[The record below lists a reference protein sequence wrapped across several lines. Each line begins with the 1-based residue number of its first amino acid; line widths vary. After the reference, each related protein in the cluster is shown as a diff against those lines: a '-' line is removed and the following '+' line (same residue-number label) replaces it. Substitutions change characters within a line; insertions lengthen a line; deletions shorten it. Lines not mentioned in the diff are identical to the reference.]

1 VRLVNFTLI
10 FAVALGLSA
19 YAHWIRR
26 PGPIA
31 GLPADLPTIPATNI
45 PLLRLADAKAL
56 HAEPD
61 TLFIDVRSASDFSFG
76 RIAGAISL
84 PEEEIEALLAEL
96 RPRLGQAKAIV
107 VYCGSR
113 DCGKSLWAALR
124 LRQAGFAQTAIY
136 PGGWNEWYVDS
147 APIDR

>member
-1 VRLVNFTLI
+1 MRLLNFALI
-10 FAVALGLSA
+10 LSVALGLSG
-19 YAHWIRR
+19 YASWIRR
-26 PGPIA
+26 PRPTTDLSA
-31 GLPADLPTIPATNI
+31 LPTIPASDI

-56 HAEPD
+56 HAD
-61 TLFIDVRSASDFSFG
+61 SATLFVDVRSASDFSFG

-84 PEEEIEALLAEL
+84 PEEEIENRLAEL
-96 RPRLGQAKAIV
+96 RPRLERAKAIV

-124 LRQAGFAQTAIY
+124 LRQAGFAQTSIF

>member
-1 VRLVNFTLI
+1 VRLLNFALI
-10 FAVALGLSA
+10 LGVALGLSA
-19 YAHWIRR
+19 YAGWIRR
-26 PGPIA
+26 PRSTTDLSA
-31 GLPADLPTIPATNI
+31 LPTIPAVDV
-45 PLLRLADAKAL
+45 PLLRLADVRSL
-56 HAEPD
+56 HADPA
-61 TLFIDVRSASDFSFG
+61 TLFVDVRSASDYSFG

-84 PEEEIEALLAEL
+84 PEEEIEKQLPDL
-96 RPRLGQAKAIV
+96 RPRLERAKTIV

-124 LRQAGFAQTAIY
+124 LRQAGFAQTSIF

>member
-1 VRLVNFTLI
+1 MRLLNFVFI
-10 FAVALGLSA
+10 VAVALGLSA
-19 YAHWIRR
+19 YAHWIRQPR
-26 PGPIA
+26 PTTDLSN
-31 GLPADLPTIPATNI
+31 LPKAADA
-45 PLLRLADAKAL
+45 PLLRLADAKSL
-56 HAEPD
+56 HADPA
-61 TLFIDVRSASDFSFG
+61 TLFVDVRSASDYSFG

-84 PEEEIEALLAEL
+84 PEEEIEKRLPEL
-96 RPRLGQAKAIV
+96 RPRLERAKAIV

-124 LRQAGFAQTAIY
+124 LRQAGFAQTSIF

>member
-1 VRLVNFTLI
+1 VRLVNFALI
-10 FAVALGLSA
+10 VAVALGLSA

-26 PGPIA
+26 PRPT
-31 GLPADLPTIPATNI
+31 ADLSSLPTVPAADV

-56 HAEPD
+56 HADPA
-61 TLFIDVRSASDFSFG
+61 TLFVDVRSASDYSFG

-84 PEEEIEALLAEL
+84 PEDEIEARLPEL
-96 RPRLGQAKAIV
+96 RSRLERAKAIV

-113 DCGKSLWAALR
+113 DCGKSLWGALR
-124 LRQAGFAQTAIY
+124 LRQAGFAQTSIF